1 MLDGFLTLQ
10 SLWMIA
16 AAIFIGLVLAEY
28 IGAAARS
35 LVRQKTKSVSKE
47 EDGLD
52 YVVSSVF
59 ALLGLLVAFTFGLAL
74 DRYEARRDLVVQ
86 EANAIGTAHIRTAFA
101 NEPEKTKLR
110 NLLETYAANRL
121 IYGNSTFREKPAAA
135 AISGGLRAD
144 IAIAGVNATTNIVSA
159 PLGPSLIAS
168 INDVIDIGS
177 EREATNL
184 ARVPPSVLAML
195 LGYSL
200 ISAFVLGYS
209 HATAGLSQRLG
220 SRMLFL
226 LLTLALVTI
235 LDLDRPASGAIKV
248 SQQPMVELISGFT
261 K

>member
-1 MLDGFLTLQ
+1 MLDGFMTLQ
-10 SLWMIA
+10 SLWVIA
-16 AAIFIGLVLAEY
+16 IVIFVGLVLGEY
-28 IGAAARS
+28 AGAGLRR
-35 LVRQKTKSVSKE
+35 LVQQKWPGASE
-47 EDGLD
+47 EKDGLD
-52 YVVSSVF
+52 YIVSSVF
-59 ALLGLLVAFTFGLAL
+59 ALLGLLVAFTFGMAL
-74 DRYEARRDLVVQ
+74 DRYETRRDLVVQ

-101 NEPEKTKLR
+101 GEPEQTRLR
-110 NLLETYAANRL
+110 DLFEVYAANRL
-121 IYGNSTFREKPAAA
+121 VYGNSTFAEKSAVAAKSA
-135 AISGGLRAD
+135 ALRAE
-144 IAIAGVNATTNIVSA
+144 IAVAGVNASNKAVSA

-168 INDVIDIGS
+168 VNDVIDIGS

-195 LGYSL
+195 LGYAL

-209 HATAGLSQRLG
+209 QAHSSTSQRVG

-248 SQQPMVELISGFT
+248 SQQPMVELIAGFP